1 MTCTLVAPPVYGTGT
16 PLPEETGAPEPLGET
31 GVVVLEPIGPP
42 GVVPL
47 LGYGAG
53 AGIGAGAG
61 AGAAQME
68 VSLTENET
76 LPSPAP
82 DPGCTSPLLLH
93 AERLLFAPQL
103 QHVARLSNTVG
114 ATDDDIGAGAVSS
127 VGALGRTGEAAVGL
141 VAM

>member
-1 MTCTLVAPPVYGTGT
+1 MICTLVAPPVYGTGA

-53 AGIGAGAG
+53 AGAETGVGAEAE
-61 AGAAQME
+61 AAQMD

-103 QHVARLSNTVG
+103 QHDWRLN
-114 ATDDDIGAGAVSS
+114 
-127 VGALGRTGEAAVGL
+127 L
-141 VAM
+141 VL